1 MAQIVDVHHPNVRAT
16 LIEEAISRF
25 YFVRSL
31 DGMRKP
37 PSTSEL
43 IDWIG
48 ALVKGGIKEDELTNA
63 LPFMGALV
71 KKEQDEAMLKRVL
84 RRITNA

>member
-1 MAQIVDVHHPNVRAT
+1 MLSYGVAFSTSSAPDRELMAQIVDVHHPNVRAT

-48 ALVKGGIKEDELTNA
+48 AKLREVLKKTN
-63 LPFMGALV
+63 
-71 KKEQDEAMLKRVL
+71 
-84 RRITNA
+84 